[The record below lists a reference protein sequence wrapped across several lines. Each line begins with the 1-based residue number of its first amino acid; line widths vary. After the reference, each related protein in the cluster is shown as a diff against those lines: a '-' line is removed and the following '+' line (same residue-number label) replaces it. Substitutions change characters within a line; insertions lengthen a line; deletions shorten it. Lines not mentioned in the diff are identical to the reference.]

1 MEFALNLK
9 MFENDNF
16 SHAFKVWMEKR
27 KLDLE
32 QGKVNMSSNLNFII
46 EGDEPF
52 FIAFDEFHMKHIQNA
67 PESFHGWKIFA
78 IAASNLNGHLQII
91 HLKSMSSG
99 IGKLGSVAIKDSVE
113 EVLNL
118 INNLRLKNKLAGAV
132 ADKCPSN
139 QEAIAFLQQK
149 QVPVLYDL
157 HHFCGT
163 ILRLGHVDTILTHL
177 YLDVSFSKHNYV
189 SYITKFKRLVE
200 DNVPQDLKDRYIDE
214 LLSLE
219 SFVRNVFQVYPDRS
233 TILKWLNSNHFERV
247 GALLVSKT
255 HVRVEE
261 GFQQNPC

>member
-1 MEFALNLK
+1 
-9 MFENDNF
+9 
-16 SHAFKVWMEKR
+16 MEKR

-52 FIAFDEFHMKHIQNA
+52 FIAFDEFHMKHIKNA

-91 HLKSMSSG
+91 HLKTMSSG
-99 IGKLGSVAIKDSVE
+99 MGKLGSVAIKDSVE
-113 EVLNL
+113 EVVNL

-163 ILRLGHVDTILTHL
+163 LLRLGH
-177 YLDVSFSKHNYV
+177 
-189 SYITKFKRLVE
+189 
-200 DNVPQDLKDRYIDE
+200 

-219 SFVRNVFQVYPDRS
+219 AFVRNVFQVYPERS

-255 HVRVEE
+255 HVGMEE
-261 GFQQNPC
+261 GFLKDSSKTLADPQKAIQFVATLATIIVQLMHKNLKNS